1 MREANAQRL
10 ALGAVAAVLVT
21 ATVVAG
27 VRLLPF
33 SRTAVSFQAYPVRVA
48 LSQKIIIDLS
58 DPIAPASNGSGSA
71 IDETAPAAS
80 DTPAAGGAGLT
91 LPGAPPPIAATG
103 AAMAMAAVQRPPVA
117 PAPPRSG
124 AFLVSDFDLAAGAS
138 SSKSVQLSKPVWL
151 NGRSAGT
158 VELRIGSASEVYVRR
173 DDIAG
178 LLDGKVP
185 LPQGD
190 GGFVTLDQLRDRG
203 LDIRYNASRD
213 VLAITQ

>member
-1 MREANAQRL
+1 
-10 ALGAVAAVLVT
+10 
-21 ATVVAG
+21 
-27 VRLLPF
+27 
-33 SRTAVSFQAYPVRVA
+33 
-48 LSQKIIIDLS
+48 
-58 DPIAPASNGSGSA
+58 
-71 IDETAPAAS
+71 
-80 DTPAAGGAGLT
+80 
-91 LPGAPPPIAATG
+91 
-103 AAMAMAAVQRPPVA
+103 MAMAAVQRPPVA